1 MNRRLLLAPAF
12 TLAVSILSAAVLLA
26 IPPGR
31 KAQTDKKTAVAA
43 KTAAPAKAT
52 EPAAAPVSLIS
63 VNGVSDIDPSK
74 AFGSKS
80 APVTMEIFSDFQC
93 PACKQLFITTSQK
106 VMNDYV
112 NTGKIYMVH
121 RDFPLPMHAYSRVAA
136 SYSRAAAH
144 IGKNEV
150 VEIALF
156 QNQEKWET
164 SGDITSVVAAVLT
177 PAEMKKV
184 QALVDAKTFE
194 PLIEKD
200 KQLGLG
206 YSVNQ
211 TPTSWLHTKG
221 GQAFPVVGFVQ
232 YDVLKTFLDQLVAQK

>member
-1 MNRRLLLAPAF
+1 MNRRLLLASALTFVFPIVGSLLLVAAPA
-12 TLAVSILSAAVLLA
+12 
-26 IPPGR
+26 GR
-31 KAQTDKKTAVAA
+31 SSQTPKKTAVSA
-43 KTAAPAKAT
+43 KTSSTTQSAELP
-52 EPAAAPVSLIS
+52 PSLIS
-63 VNGVSDIDPSK
+63 VNGVGDIDPNK

-93 PACKQLFITTSQK
+93 PACKQLFSSTTQR

-121 RDFPLPMHAYSRVAA
+121 RDFPLPMHAYSRIAA

-144 IGKNEV
+144 IGKDEAVEV
-150 VEIALF
+150 ALF
-156 QNQEKWET
+156 QNQEKWEAN
-164 SGDITSVVAAVLT
+164 GKVAETVASVLT

-184 QALVDAKTFE
+184 QALVDGKTLE

-200 KQLGLG
+200 KQLGQV
-206 YSVNQ
+206 YAINQ
-211 TPTSWLHTKG
+211 TPTTWLHTKN
-221 GQAFPVVGFVQ
+221 GQSFPVVGFVN